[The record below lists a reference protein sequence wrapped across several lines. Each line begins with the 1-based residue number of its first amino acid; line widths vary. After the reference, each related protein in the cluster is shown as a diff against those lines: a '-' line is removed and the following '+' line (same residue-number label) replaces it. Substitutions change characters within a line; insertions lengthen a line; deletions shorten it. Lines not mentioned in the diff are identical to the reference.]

1 MSDGTNT
8 SEMAELKPAFPS
20 TTPDGISPSST
31 NEEKKVKPGPKSVK
45 EAITKKPISKPTH
58 PTAVAMVEAA
68 IGNLKERSGSSL
80 MAIKKYIATNYKV
93 DVIRL
98 NTHIKKA
105 LANGVEKKTL
115 VRVKGKGANGS
126 FKLGK
131 SEKKDKLKKIAKK
144 PKVAKAKKPKV
155 AKAKKPKKVK
165 KETTP
170 KSTTKPKSKKPKES
184 NAKKPKKEKK
194 QSAAKV
200 AAKPKAEKKSLKKL
214 TKSPKPK
221 KASGTKPVAKNASP
235 KKVAPKKAVT
245 KKVTKSPSKITN
257 KKEAKKQETKKATK
271 VASPK
276 KVSKVVKAKKAA
288 KKEAPKKN

>member
-1 MSDGTNT
+1 MG
-8 SEMAELKPAFPS
+8 AELKPAFPS

-31 NEEKKVKPGPKSVK
+31 NEEKKAKPGPKSVK

-165 KETTP
+165 KESTP
-170 KSTTKPKSKKPKES
+170 KSTPKPKAKKPKEP
-184 NAKKPKKEKK
+184 NAKKPKQEKK
-194 QSAAKV
+194 KSAAKV
-200 AAKPKAEKKSLKKL
+200 AAKPKTEKKSLKKL

-221 KASGTKPVAKNASP
+221 KA
-235 KKVAPKKAVT
+235 VT
-245 KKVTKSPSKITN
+245 KKATKSPSKITN
-257 KKEAKKQETKKATK
+257 KKEAKKQVTQKATK
-271 VASPK
+271 AAPPK

>member
-1 MSDGTNT
+1 MG
-8 SEMAELKPAFPS
+8 AELKPAFPS

-155 AKAKKPKKVK
+155 AKAKKPKKPKKVK
-165 KETTP
+165 KESTP
-170 KSTTKPKSKKPKES
+170 KPKAKKPKGP

-200 AAKPKAEKKSLKKL
+200 A
-214 TKSPKPK
+214 
-221 KASGTKPVAKNASP
+221 
-235 KKVAPKKAVT
+235 
-245 KKVTKSPSKITN
+245 
-257 KKEAKKQETKKATK
+257 
-271 VASPK
+271 
-276 KVSKVVKAKKAA
+276 
-288 KKEAPKKN
+288 